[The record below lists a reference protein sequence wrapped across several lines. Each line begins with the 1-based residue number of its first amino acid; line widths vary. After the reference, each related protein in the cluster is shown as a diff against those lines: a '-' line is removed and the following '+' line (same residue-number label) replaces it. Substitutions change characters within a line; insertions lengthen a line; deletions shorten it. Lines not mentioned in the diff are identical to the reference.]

1 MSRFFAS
8 MIALPLMLIGL
19 STTLVKADID
29 QKDRAE
35 MQQVIEQY
43 IKNNPKVLRDALV
56 SLAAREEAERV
67 QAGIMLVRN
76 DDGDPVMGNPNGS
89 LTVYEFSDY
98 NCGYCKRMLAPIM
111 QMLAANGDVRLVV
124 KEFPI
129 LSESS
134 VIAARA
140 GIAAQ
145 KQRKFKSF
153 HTKMMTYRGQ
163 INDASIMEAAG
174 AAGLDL
180 MQLKQDMDSP
190 KTTAIIR
197 RTRNAAAAL
206 SINGTPGLVI
216 GDTVIPGAIGME
228 ELQTAIDKERAKQG

>member
-1 MSRFFAS
+1 MSRFVAS

-19 STTLVKADID
+19 ATTPVKADVD
-29 QKDRAE
+29 QKDHAKI
-35 MQQVIEQY
+35 QQVIEQY
-43 IKNNPKVLRDALV
+43 IKNNPEVLRDALV

-111 QMLAANGDVRLVV
+111 QMLAANGDVRMVI

-129 LSESS
+129 LGQSS
-134 VIAARA
+134 VTAAKA

-145 KQRKFKSF
+145 KQEKFKSF
-153 HTKMMTYRGQ
+153 HTEMMTYRGQ
-163 INDASIMEAAG
+163 VNDASIMQAAD

-180 MQLKQDMDSP
+180 VQLKQDMNSP
-190 KTTAIIR
+190 ETTAIIT
-197 RTRNAAAAL
+197 RTRSAAAAL
-206 SINGTPGLVI
+206 NINGTPGLVI

-228 ELQTAIDKERAKQG
+228 ELQTMIDKERTKQG

>member
-19 STTLVKADID
+19 ATTSAKADID

-35 MQQVIEQY
+35 MQQMIEQY
-43 IKNNPKVLRDALV
+43 IKNNPEVLRNALV
-56 SLAAREEAERV
+56 SLAAREEAKRV
-67 QAGIMLVRN
+67 QAGITVVRN
-76 DDGDPVMGNPNGS
+76 DGGDPVMGNPDGS

-98 NCGYCKRMLAPIM
+98 NCGYCKRMFTTIM
-111 QMLAANGDVRLVV
+111 KMLSANGDVRMVI

-129 LSESS
+129 LSQSS
-134 VIAARA
+134 VAAAKA

-145 KQRKFKSF
+145 KQGKFKSF
-153 HTKMMTYRGQ
+153 HTEMMTYRGQ
-163 INDASIMEAAG
+163 VNDASIMEAAS

-180 MQLKQDMDSP
+180 AQLKQDMDSP
-190 KTTAIIR
+190 ETTAIIT
-197 RTRNAAAAL
+197 RTRCAAAAL
-206 SINGTPGLVI
+206 NINGTPGLVI

-228 ELQTAIDKERAKQG
+228 ELQTVIDKERTKQG

>member
-1 MSRFFAS
+1 MSRLFAS

-19 STTLVKADID
+19 ATTPATADMD

-43 IKNNPKVLRDALV
+43 IKNNPEVLRDALV

-76 DDGDPVMGNPNGS
+76 DAGDPVMGNPNGS

-98 NCGYCKRMLAPIM
+98 NCGYCKRMFAPII

-129 LSESS
+129 LSQSS
-134 VIAARA
+134 VTAAKA

-145 KQRKFKSF
+145 KQGKFKSF
-153 HTKMMTYRGQ
+153 HTEMMTYRGQ
-163 INDASIMEAAG
+163 VNDASIMQAAG

-180 MQLKQDMDSP
+180 AQLKQDMDSP
-190 KTTAIIR
+190 ETTAIIT
-197 RTRNAAAAL
+197 RTRSAAAAL

-228 ELQTAIDKERAKQG
+228 ELQTVIDKERTKQG